1 MSATKTIVWFRQD
14 LRIHDNPALLA
25 AVNAGDIFPIYILDD
40 VNSGD
45 WAMGAA
51 SRLWL
56 HESLDSLNASLNGRL
71 CFFDGDAQIVL
82 MDLVAELGATAV
94 HWNRCYE
101 PWRIGRDKK
110 IKTQLSEKGVE
121 VNSYNGS
128 LLWEPWEITKKDG
141 TPYKVYSPFFKR
153 GCLAASHQI
162 RQVLPA
168 PKNINYLALPQ
179 GFASHSLEELRLKPS
194 IAWDGG
200 IRKAW
205 SVGEDAAHD
214 RLQQFI
220 DRRLEGYK
228 KARDFPAMGS
238 TSRLSPHLHFGELS
252 PHQVWFQ
259 VLQSDPVNKE
269 DLSHYQSELGW
280 REFSYY
286 LLYHWPQIP
295 DQPFVKKYKAF
306 PWCTDNEGLQQW
318 QQGKT
323 GYPIVDAGMRELW
336 QTGYMHNRVRMIVGS
351 FLVKNQ
357 LIHWRHGERWFWD
370 CLVDADLASN
380 SAGWQW
386 VAGCGADASPYFR
399 IFNPLLQSEKFDP
412 EGEYLVRYLPELKG
426 LPKKYRHKPWE
437 APCDVLDQAGIE
449 LGKDYPVPIL
459 DLKVTRERALS
470 SLRAM
475 NDQWAAEQ

>member
-1 MSATKTIVWFRQD
+1 
-14 LRIHDNPALLA
+14 
-25 AVNAGDIFPIYILDD
+25 
-40 VNSGD
+40 
-45 WAMGAA
+45 MGAA

-56 HESLDSLNASLNGRL
+56 HESLDSLNASLNGQL
-71 CFFDGDAQIVL
+71 CFFDGDAQTVL
-82 MDLVAELGATAV
+82 MDLVGELGATAV

-110 IKTQLSEKGVE
+110 IKTQLSDKGVE

-128 LLWEPWEITKKDG
+128 LLWEPWEIIKKDG

-168 PKNINYLALPQ
+168 PKNINAALPQ
-179 GFASHSLEELRLKPS
+179 GFASHSLEELLLKPT

-214 RLQQFI
+214 SLKQFI

-228 KARDFPAMGS
+228 KARDFPAMGG

-259 VLQSDPVNKE
+259 VLQSDPVNEE

-295 DQPFVKKYKAF
+295 DQPFVTKYKAF
-306 PWCTDNEGLQQW
+306 PWCSDNEGLQQW
-318 QQGKT
+318 QQGKA
-323 GYPIVDAGMRELW
+323 GY
-336 QTGYMHNRVRMIVGS
+336 Y
-351 FLVKNQ
+351 
-357 LIHWRHGERWFWD
+357 
-370 CLVDADLASN
+370 C
-380 SAGWQW
+380 
-386 VAGCGADASPYFR
+386 
-399 IFNPLLQSEKFDP
+399 
-412 EGEYLVRYLPELKG
+412 
-426 LPKKYRHKPWE
+426 
-437 APCDVLDQAGIE
+437 
-449 LGKDYPVPIL
+449 
-459 DLKVTRERALS
+459 
-470 SLRAM
+470 
-475 NDQWAAEQ
+475 